1 MLKKYFEDLVKLKL
15 TILILISRYNLM
27 RSDPRLCFLARCGP
41 PDTTESQE
49 ESKKGSFEQDDS
61 KLDFDED
68 R

>member
-1 MLKKYFEDLVKLKL
+1 
-15 TILILISRYNLM
+15 M
-27 RSDPRLCFLARCGP
+27 RSDPRLSFLARCGP
-41 PDTTESQE
+41 PDSTEGQE